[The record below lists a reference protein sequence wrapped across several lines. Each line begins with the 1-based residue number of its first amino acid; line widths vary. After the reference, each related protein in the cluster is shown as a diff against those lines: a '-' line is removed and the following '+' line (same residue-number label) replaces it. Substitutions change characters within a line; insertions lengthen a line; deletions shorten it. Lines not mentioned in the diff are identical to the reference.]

1 MAEISKI
8 TVPVIVEGQVVQ
20 TTFDIKD
27 AVAREA
33 IEALGNSVYWV
44 GVTTS
49 TISNGSTINPIMVG
63 GQSVTVKTGAMA
75 QYDGEE
81 FIWNGSAWQSV
92 GKNNFGALAFKSS
105 ASGNYTPTGTVSK
118 PTTTITGT
126 QTGTVNSIASV
137 GTLPSYTVS
146 GETLVFNA
154 GTLPTKGA
162 NQTVVT
168 SVGTASTSQPTFT
181 GTAATITVS

>member
-8 TVPVIVEGQVVQ
+8 TVPVVVEGEVVQ

-27 AVAREA
+27 AAAREA
-33 IEALGNSVYWV
+33 IAALGNSVYWA
-44 GVTTS
+44 GVTT
-49 TISNGSTINPIMVG
+49 TALTDGATTNPITIG
-63 GQSVTVKTGAMA
+63 GASVTVKTGAMA
-75 QYDGEE
+75 QYNGEE
-81 FIWNGSAWQSV
+81 FIFNGSAWQAV

-105 ASGNYTPTGTVSK
+105 ASGNYTPTGTVSQ
-118 PTTTITGT
+118 PTTTISGT
-126 QTGTVNSIASV
+126 QTSTVNSIGSV
-137 GTLPSYTVS
+137 GTLPSYTLS

-181 GTAATITVS
+181 GTAATISVS

>member
-8 TVPVIVEGQVVQ
+8 TVPVVVEGEIVQ

-27 AVAREA
+27 AAAREA
-33 IEALGNSVYWV
+33 IAALGNSVYWA
-44 GVTTS
+44 GVTT
-49 TISNGSTINPIMVG
+49 TALTDGATTNPITIDG
-63 GQSVTVKTGAMA
+63 ASVTAKTGAMA
-75 QYDGEE
+75 QYNGEE
-81 FIWNGSAWQSV
+81 FIFNGSKWQSI

-105 ASGNYTPTGTVSK
+105 ASGSYTPTGTVSK

-137 GTLPSYTVS
+137 GTLPSYTLS

-162 NQTVVT
+162 AQTVVT
-168 SVGTASTSQPTFT
+168 SVGTPSTSQPTFT
-181 GTAATITVS
+181 GTAATISVS

>member
-8 TVPVIVEGQVVQ
+8 TVPVVVEGEVVQ

-27 AVAREA
+27 AAAREA
-33 IEALGNSVYWV
+33 IAALGNSVYWA
-44 GVTTS
+44 GVTT
-49 TISNGSTINPIMVG
+49 TALTDGAKTNPITIG
-63 GQSVTVKTGAMA
+63 GASVTVKTGAMA
-75 QYDGEE
+75 QYNGEE
-81 FIWNGSAWQSV
+81 FIWNGSAWQAV

-118 PTTTITGT
+118 PTTTISGT
-126 QTGTVNSIASV
+126 QTGTVNSIDSV
-137 GTLPSYTVS
+137 GTLPSYTLS

-168 SVGTASTSQPTFT
+168 SVGTPSTSQPTFT
-181 GTAATITVS
+181 GTAATISVS

>member
-8 TVPVIVEGQVVQ
+8 TVPVIVDGEPVQ

-33 IEALGNSVYWV
+33 IAALGNSVYWA
-44 GVTTS
+44 GVTT
-49 TISNGSTINPIMVG
+49 TTLTDGATTNPITIDG
-63 GQSVTVKTGAMA
+63 ASVKVKTGAMA
-75 QYDGEE
+75 QYNGEE
-81 FIWNGSAWQSV
+81 FVFNGSKWQAI

-105 ASGNYTPTGTVSK
+105 ASGGYTPTGTVSK

-126 QTGTVNSIASV
+126 QTGKVNSIASV
-137 GTLPSYTVS
+137 GTLPSYTLS

-162 NQTVVT
+162 EQTVVT
-168 SVGTASTSQPTFT
+168 SVGTPSTSQPTFT
-181 GTAATITVS
+181 GTAATISVS